1 MYVINV
7 DIWNTFQSSLYINTD
22 LHQYFSASCYSNVP
36 LVSYILFFLTTY
48 KHSVCL
54 CPIQSMKQCTCI
66 LLSDYISYHACA
78 KPRKLSGH
86 VNVFVLGVLS
96 LPLSMGFS
104 IGFWAVPGGIF
115 FHVQS
120 QGILN
125 A

>member
-1 MYVINV
+1 MH
-7 DIWNTFQSSLYINTD
+7 TQSKVNKT
-22 LHQYFSASCYSNVP
+22 C
-36 LVSYILFFLTTY
+36 LTPPHFY
-48 KHSVCL
+48 GS
-54 CPIQSMKQCTCI
+54 
-66 LLSDYISYHACA
+66 ACA

-104 IGFWAVPGGIF
+104 IGCWAVPGGIF

>member
-1 MYVINV
+1 ME
-7 DIWNTFQSSLYINTD
+7 
-22 LHQYFSASCYSNVP
+22 VP
-36 LVSYILFFLTTY
+36 VPS
-48 KHSVCL
+48 
-54 CPIQSMKQCTCI
+54 QENR
-66 LLSDYISYHACA
+66 A
-78 KPRKLSGH
+78 